1 MESIMNRKPYQCPFC
16 NNPLESRY
24 SKCYNIYCKGQKFGL
39 HNFVLYKLNP
49 DLGIGKI
56 IKILEIPTSRTLDE
70 EDTGILRL
78 YKVEF
83 ENDIVKIIH
92 PIDLIHHIFPINQNI
107 KTHKGSGV
115 INSPYFLNKDGQISY
130 EVLFPNGNVLQ
141 VYETDFFSQYTRPL
155 SKILS
160 RRSLD
165 PPQQF
170 LIKYWANLFYS
181 YYTSYQVKCITN
193 SRLSMMPHQVN
204 VAHRLSEE
212 FFPRVILADEVG
224 LGKTIEAGIFIK
236 EMMARNL
243 AERVLIIVPS
253 TLVKQWQFEL
263 QNKFNMEFV
272 IYDGKKVK
280 ELKKKNIFHH
290 ATTYHNPFYFD
301 SLIICSLQ
309 FARNKKY
316 IKLLSELSWDIVVFD
331 EAHHLRRYLL
341 NYSTGNYRNTL
352 NYELAYNLSQ
362 NCQSLLLLSATPL
375 QLHSFELYSLIEL
388 IQREAFDN
396 FSDFEHFRKNMP
408 FINLL
413 IKNVNHIKNLNN
425 FEVKNTLK
433 LLKNL
438 KYVGSNKEDKHL
450 LEKLQDVSFKS
461 KLLKKIE
468 SDHTLS
474 KFLIRNRK
482 KNVFSDDLLN
492 TRIVKTIVVN
502 PTSEELN
509 VYNEIR
515 LYLAKIYNSSMNKRN
530 VGLGFI
536 ITTLQKLLTSSKY
549 ALLKSLERRLEQI
562 NRLKSLSVDLDS
574 LKEEDP
580 EFFELELE
588 NEYLDSEIS
597 YQNNDESK
605 NNSKNAD
612 LDLIN
617 QEKIIKDFYNKLKII
632 PYDSKSDK
640 LLELIQEI
648 YHQNPDEKLLIFTQF
663 VDTLFHIKELL
674 EKQPKRYNVEIFYG
688 GMNKEQ
694 KDKAVEKF
702 RSNVGFSILLSTE
715 IGGEGRN
722 FQFARVLIN
731 YDLPWNPMKLEQRI
745 GRLDRIGQS
754 SKEIYI
760 YNFFLE
766 GTVETDIIFAL
777 DKRINLFEESIGQ
790 LEPIIGKVEKDI
802 KNIIFTEDDGIKR
815 RKLNEFNRK
824 LDIEIKRARES
835 EMQLDDLLIDK
846 KSFRVDDLITSIAA
860 CEEVKLSHNELFL
873 LIKYCF
879 NLKNHDF
886 GNFHIS
892 NNCEPQSINQVNCEI
907 LLQPKEELLKRSRY
921 KLSKEYHGTFGL
933 DLAREREEIDFFAL
947 GHPLMDEII
956 HICRSDYFKGIFTIL
971 TVKRGSISDPL
982 KKLVRNTTEAYLFI
996 YEIKFQGYIIEKQY
1010 SSIVLNENGNVL
1022 DNFEY
1027 FLLDI
1032 KNFNEIFDFKKHHES
1047 SINLNRDLIESL
1059 SNFSKKS
1066 IKQKTSQWKKD
1077 IIKLNN
1083 KIFKLEM
1090 NKKEKVYKYNNK
1102 AQSIKLESLKKRL
1115 EQKLNQKPSERQK
1128 RNIAKLDDEKK
1139 KKERLEYYQKLE
1151 EEIGNLEKDIKAVKK
1166 KIDDLSFE
1174 YEDRKNE
1181 MNKRNLSKFYT
1192 NLSSIAIVKFID

>member
-1 MESIMNRKPYQCPFC
+1 MDPITNNLTYQCPFC
-16 NNPLESRY
+16 NNLLESRF
-24 SKCYNIYCKGQKFGL
+24 SKCYNIYCEGQKFGL
-39 HNFVLYKLNP
+39 HNYVIYKLNP
-49 DLGIGKI
+49 DLGVGKI
-56 IKILEIPTSRTLDE
+56 IKVLDIPTSRSLDE
-70 EDTGILRL
+70 EDNSTLKL
-78 YKVEF
+78 FKVEF
-83 ENDIVKIIH
+83 ENNIVKIIH
-92 PIDLIHHIFPINQNI
+92 PIDLIHYLFSINERV
-107 KTHKGSGV
+107 KTHKGFGV
-115 INSPYFLNKDGQISY
+115 INSSHFLNKDGQISY
-130 EVLFPNGNVLQ
+130 ELLFSDGNMLQ
-141 VYETDFFSQYTRPL
+141 IYESDLLAQYITPIN
-155 SKILS
+155 KILS
-160 RRSLD
+160 QNTID

-212 FFPRVILADEVG
+212 FFPKVILADEVG

-243 AERVLIIVPS
+243 AERILIIVPA

-263 QNKFNMEFV
+263 QNKFNMEFT

-280 ELKKKNIFHH
+280 ELKKKPLFRQK
-290 ATTYHNPFYFD
+290 TTFRNPFYFD
-301 SLIICSLQ
+301 NLIICSLQ
-309 FARNKKY
+309 FARNRKY
-316 IKLLSELSWDIVVFD
+316 IKLLSEIPWDVVVFD

-362 NCQSLLLLSATPL
+362 NSQSLLLLSATPL

-413 IKNVNHIKNLNN
+413 ITNINQIKKLNN
-425 FEVKNTLK
+425 FEVKNTIK
-433 LLKNL
+433 LLKKLN
-438 KYVGSNKEDKHL
+438 YVDRKKEDKYI
-450 LEKLQDVSFKS
+450 LENLQDTNFKS

-482 KNVFSDDLLN
+482 KNVFSDDILN

-515 LYLAKIYNSSMNKRN
+515 LYLAKIYNSSMSKHN

-562 NRLKSLSVDLDS
+562 DKLKSLSIGLS
-574 LKEEDP
+574 ALKEEDP
-580 EFFELELE
+580 EFFESELE
-588 NEYLDSEIS
+588 NEYLDTEIS
-597 YQNNDESK
+597 YQSNNET
-605 NNSKNAD
+605 NNSSQNSE

-617 QEKIIKDFYNKLKII
+617 QEKIIKEFYNKLKKI
-632 PYDSKSDK
+632 PYDSKSEK
-640 LLELIQEI
+640 LFELIQEI
-648 YHQNPDEKLLIFTQF
+648 YQQNPHEKILIFTQF
-663 VDTLFHIKELL
+663 VDTLFHLKELL
-674 EKQPKRYNVEIFYG
+674 EKQKEEYKVELFYG
-688 GMNKEQ
+688 GMDKEE
-694 KDKAVEKF
+694 KDEAVERF
-702 RSNVGFSILLSTE
+702 RTNEGLSILLSTE

-722 FQFARVLIN
+722 FQFSRVLIN

-766 GTVETDIIFAL
+766 GTVETDIMFAL
-777 DKRINLFEESIGQ
+777 NKRIHLFEESIGQ
-790 LEPIIGKVEKDI
+790 LEPIIGKIEKDI
-802 KNIIFTEDDGIKR
+802 RNIIFTEDDGAKR

-824 LDIEIKRARES
+824 LDIEVKKARES
-835 EMQLDDLLIDK
+835 KMQLDDLLIDK
-846 KSFRVDDLITSIAA
+846 KSFQIDNLITSIAA

-873 LIKYCF
+873 LVKYCF
-879 NLKNHDF
+879 ELRDHNF
-886 GNFHIS
+886 GDFHIS
-892 NNCEPQSINQVNCEI
+892 DDCEFQSKDIVNCEI
-907 LLQPKEELLKRSRY
+907 LLQPQKGLLKRSRN
-921 KLSKEYHGTFGL
+921 KLSKEYYGTFGL
-933 DLAREREEIDFFAL
+933 DLAREKEEIDFFAL
-947 GHPLMDEII
+947 GHPLIDEII
-956 HICRSDYFKGIFTIL
+956 NLCRSDFFKGTFTIL
-971 TVKRGSISDPL
+971 TVKRELISESL
-982 KKLVRNTTEAYLFI
+982 KKLVTSINEAFIFI
-996 YEIKFQGYIIEKQY
+996 YEVKFQGYITEKQN
-1010 SSIVLNENGNVL
+1010 SSIVLDKHGTKIPNLEN
-1022 DNFEY
+1022 
-1027 FLLDI
+1027 FLLNI
-1032 KNFNEIFDFKKHHES
+1032 ENFHNLYDFQENKES
-1047 SINLNRDLIESL
+1047 SINLEGEFIENL
-1059 SNFSKKS
+1059 LNFSKTN

-1077 IIKLNN
+1077 IKKLND

-1090 NKKEKVYKYNNK
+1090 RKKDKIYKYNKK
-1102 AQSIKLESLKKRL
+1102 AQTIKLESLKRKL
-1115 EQKLNQKPSERQK
+1115 EQKINQRPSVRQK
-1128 RNIAKLDDEKK
+1128 DNIAKLDDEKK
-1139 KKERLEYYQKLE
+1139 KKERLDRYQRLE
-1151 EEIGNLEKDIKAVKK
+1151 EEIGVLERDIKAVEKI
-1166 KIDDLSFE
+1166 IDDLSFE

-1192 NLSSIAIVKFID
+1192 NLSSFALIRFSD